1 MQQLPAEFIQNIRS
15 LLGENAGEFLNGVL
29 HEPVTSVRLN
39 RLKPVDK
46 FGSDEK
52 VAWCERGR
60 YLADR
65 PSFIADPLFHAGA
78 YYVQEASS
86 MFIGHIVKQVV
97 KKEKPLRVL
106 DLCAAPGGK
115 STLLLDLL
123 EDDDLLV
130 SNEMIRSRV
139 HILEENLVRW
149 GRSNIVITN
158 NDPKD
163 FTQLT
168 GFFDVILVDAPC
180 SGEGM
185 FRKDPDAIEEWS
197 EDNVNLCAVRQ
208 KRILANVI
216 PALKPGGLLIYST
229 CTFNT
234 KENEENVHWMMKEH
248 ELLSVRTD
256 VDESWGITE
265 TTSFDNEPLFACRFY
280 PHKVKGEGLFAACLQ
295 KPFDAES
302 KVLKIGEPK
311 VERLKK
317 PDVAVVGEWIR
328 DADRFEMILE
338 HGSVYALPSVLMNDI
353 YMLRSKLHVRLSGLK
368 AGELIRQSF
377 LPEHQLAL
385 SVNIHPA
392 VPAIELTLNEAL
404 TFLKKETFPV
414 AGKPQGIYLV
424 TFNGCGIGW
433 IKVLANRINNYLPT
447 NLRILKD
454 IGSL

>member
-1 MQQLPAEFIQNIRS
+1 MQQLPAEFIQNIQS

-29 HEPVTSVRLN
+29 HEPVTSIRLN
-39 RLKPVDK
+39 RYKPVDK
-46 FGSDEK
+46 FSSDER
-52 VAWCERGR
+52 VAWCRQGR

-86 MFIGHIVKQVV
+86 MFIGHIFKQAV

-123 EDDDLLV
+123 DDDDLLV

-149 GRSNIVITN
+149 GRSNIVVTN

-234 KENEENVHWMMKEH
+234 KENEENVDWMMKEH
-248 ELLSVRTD
+248 GLLSVRTD
-256 VDESWGITE
+256 VNESWGITE
-265 TTSFDNEPLFACRFY
+265 TTSFENKPLFAYRFY

-295 KPFDAES
+295 KPSDAET
-302 KVLKIGEPK
+302 KTLKIAEPK

-317 PDVAVVGEWIR
+317 PDVAVVSEWIK
-328 DADRFEMILE
+328 DADRFELILQN
-338 HGSVYALPSVLMNDI
+338 GAVYAFPATLLDEM
-353 YMLRSKLHVRLSGLK
+353 YLLKSKLNVRLAGLK
-368 AGELIRQSF
+368 AGEIIRQNF
-377 LPEHQLAL
+377 VPEHQLAL
-385 SVNIHPA
+385 SVHLHAA
-392 VPAIELTLNEAL
+392 VPAIALTLNEAL
-404 TFLKKETFPV
+404 IFLKKETFPV
-414 AGKPQGIYLV
+414 EGKPQGIYLV
-424 TFNGCGIGW
+424 TFEGCALGW

-447 NLRILKD
+447 NWRILKD